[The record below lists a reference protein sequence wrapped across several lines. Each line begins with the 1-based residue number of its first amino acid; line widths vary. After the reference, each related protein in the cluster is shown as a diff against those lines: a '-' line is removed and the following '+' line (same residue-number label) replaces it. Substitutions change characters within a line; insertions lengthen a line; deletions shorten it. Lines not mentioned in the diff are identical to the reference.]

1 MVGRYACSFIVTA
14 LAISGLVAGISV
26 AQEGPQL
33 NFQRGPATFPMGG
46 NLAEIDLSEGYVF
59 LDQRDT
65 VRLMEFYQNPETGT
79 EKGTV
84 LPASDAES
92 WFIVFEFDE
101 LGYVPDDDSD
111 LDADA
116 LLSSIRAGTEAAN
129 ESRIEMGWPTMQIVG
144 WHDAPRYDPGTRN
157 LTWAIIGASEG
168 SKTINRIVKVL
179 GRRGVMTVTLV
190 SSQEELGAADRQLAM
205 LLGNYR
211 FRPGSTYAE
220 YLPGTDKLAEVG
232 LAALVVGG
240 AGAALVNSGLLA
252 RFWKLILVA
261 LAGTGAAIKRLFG
274 GTRAEDSPVTRV

>member
-1 MVGRYACSFIVTA
+1 
-14 LAISGLVAGISV
+14 
-26 AQEGPQL
+26 
-33 NFQRGPATFPMGG
+33 
-46 NLAEIDLSEGYVF
+46 
-59 LDQRDT
+59 
-65 VRLMEFYQNPETGT
+65 
-79 EKGTV
+79 
-84 LPASDAES
+84 
-92 WFIVFEFDE
+92 
-101 LGYVPDDDSD
+101 
-111 LDADA
+111 
-116 LLSSIRAGTEAAN
+116 
-129 ESRIEMGWPTMQIVG
+129 
-144 WHDAPRYDPGTRN
+144 
-157 LTWAIIGASEG
+157 
-168 SKTINRIVKVL
+168 
-179 GRRGVMTVTLV
+179 MTVTLV